1 MTARSNQLKLLQSE
15 FLVCADAAS
24 SQPLLS
30 GLCEVNRA
38 LQSSQ
43 DPEQSDQVWK
53 SACSEQ
59 GVG

>member
-1 MTARSNQLKLLQSE
+1 MTARSDQLKLLLQCE

-38 LQSSQ
+38 LQR
-43 DPEQSDQVWK
+43 
-53 SACSEQ
+53 
-59 GVG
+59 